1 MEHDLYLEE
10 DWIASP
16 LGDLSVNVFT
26 FTFSC
31 IPEPQPYSN
40 VLQMML
46 IKTQGVIEMG

>member
-31 IPEPQPYSN
+31 IPEPKSS
-40 VLQMML
+40 LIQMFY
-46 IKTQGVIEMG
+46 K